1 MMKSLKNIKY
11 RIYLHGFEPNF
22 ICNIEPS
29 ITTDLFVSSYQQRII
44 LQKSFLEKR
53 ENYRYCNPQF
63 FIDIL
68 LRSKIGSEGFIFTD
82 KIEHA
87 NVLIESVST
96 FYSMM
101 NQKKWLLSF
110 LFSYKPLLRTPNEIA
125 DHFSKYTAVIS
136 PFGFDHPAC
145 VSLPPFMSYLQSTFL
160 WKCILERPTQ
170 TEIPP
175 KFCCCIVSNGDFYC
189 RNRMFQE
196 LSKYKPVDSIGDYQR
211 NVDVRFVD
219 KVGSAEYF
227 NVLSQYKF
235 VLCFESAIEGMYI
248 TEKIINAYIS
258 RAIPIYF
265 GASVCKQIFNTDAFL
280 YLEKDTTAEYECLVR
295 RIVHLDKNN
304 KQYLET
310 VNQPLFRDIDA
321 LHEQY
326 GVDAIAKRINSRIT
340 R

>member
-1 MMKSLKNIKY
+1 MKQTIKY
-11 RIYLHGFEPNF
+11 RIYLHGFEPHF
-22 ICNIEPS
+22 ICNIDPS
-29 ITTDLFVSSYQQRII
+29 ITTELFVPSYQQRIN

-53 ENYRYCNPQF
+53 ENYRNCNPQF

-68 LRSKIGSEGFIFTD
+68 LRSKIGSDGFIFTD

-87 NVLIESVST
+87 NVLIESVFT
-96 FYSMM
+96 FYSMI

-110 LFSYKPLLRTPNEIA
+110 LFSYKPLLRTPNEMA
-125 DHFSKYTAVIS
+125 EQFSKYTAIIC

-145 VSLPPFMSYLQSTFL
+145 IQIVPFMSYLQSTYL
-160 WKCILERPTQ
+160 WKRILERPVQ

-175 KFCCCIVSNGDFYC
+175 KFCCCIVSNGDFYS

-196 LSKYKPVDSIGDYQR
+196 LSKYKRVDSIGDFQR

-235 VLCFESAIEGMYI
+235 VLCFESAVEGTYI

-265 GASVCKQIFNTDAFL
+265 GASVCKQIFNPNAFL
-280 YLEKDTTAEYECLVR
+280 SLEKDTTAEYERLVH

-304 KQYLET
+304 KPYLEI

-321 LHEQY
+321 LHTQY
-326 GVDAIAKRINSRIT
+326 GIDAISNRINSRIKK
-340 R
+340 